1 MGYNNDWV
9 WDNKFFR
16 FMMTIIGFLYWYIF
30 ILFMLV
36 IFTAIISICFGDTRL
51 LCIFQEHTE
60 LCTFIISVVVL
71 AILIV
76 KSSIKDRYKKW
87 NLTDEDKDTLSHFF
101 FDKMTMKQK
110 KLMARSIQIASGQVF
125 LRLSRMNLSEAIKDY
140 RYSDFNLNEQSSSNV
155 SLLLKAIPDMDYIDK
170 GVTRTISEWE
180 TLFAEERIK
189 FLKEK
194 IRFERHRIHKYRGK
208 SDDAKQADLLNISY
222 LDYKRYMT
230 YYNVILDAVK
240 KFGLNSTEVKMSIRF
255 AVDRVGDLQEWFDF
269 IDSKKHLPLTNSTDN
284 KRYATF
290 KTNIISNTI
299 DTANIFYTKGS
310 FYVMAYFNN
319 ITYEER
325 EAFGKDSIILY
336 MYHYDFAYFLVF
348 EFSKLRFAVPLSIK
362 DLHEDSENWI
372 NSSED
377 TILVNLIEK
386 STGQLMSKRTLH
398 LKRMNVIKDK
408 LRIQKPFD
416 KVLIDK
422 GIAKAINKS
431 LDEMVYN
438 GFILEVVK
446 GDRDIKEGYLTFR

>member
-30 ILFMLV
+30 ILFILV
-36 IFTAIISICFGDTRL
+36 ILTTIISICFGDMRL
-51 LCIFQEHTE
+51 LDIFQEHTE
-60 LCTFIISVVVL
+60 LCTFVISV
-71 AILIV
+71 AILVIIMCM
-76 KSSIKDRYKKW
+76 SSIKDMYIKW
-87 NLTDEDKDTLSHFF
+87 KPTDEDKDLLSHFRF
-101 FDKMTMKQK
+101 GKMTRKQK
-110 KLMARSIQIASGQVF
+110 KLMARSIRISSGQVF

-170 GVTRTISEWE
+170 GVTRTLSEWE

-194 IRFERHRIHKYRGK
+194 IRFERHRIHKYVGK

-222 LDYKRYMT
+222 LDYRRFT
-230 YYNVILDAVK
+230 EFYNMILNAVE
-240 KFGLNSTEVKMSIRF
+240 KFGLNSLETKASIRF
-255 AVDRVGDLQEWFDF
+255 AIDRVGDLQEWFDF
-269 IDSKKHLPLTNSTDN
+269 VDSKKHLHVVNSKDSR
-284 KRYATF
+284 KYATF
-290 KTNIISNTI
+290 KTNIISNTV
-299 DTANIFYTKGS
+299 DTANVFYTKGS
-310 FYVMAYFNN
+310 FYVMAYFDD

-325 EAFGKDSIILY
+325 EAFGKDSVILY

-362 DLHEDSENWI
+362 DIHLNLESWA
-372 NSSED
+372 NSNED

-386 STGQLMSKRTLH
+386 NTGQLITKRILH

-408 LRIQKPFD
+408 LKIQKPFD
-416 KVLIDK
+416 KVIIDK

-438 GFILEVVK
+438 GFVLEVVK
-446 GDRDIKEGYLTFR
+446 GDRDIKEGYLKFS